1 MKATILWVVGE
12 PGAGKTTL
20 VRKMFNGGETML
32 IEKPKWTVSLGE
44 KVVVLAG
51 HYKGETFDGADTVP
65 YNGVE
70 DALEYWHQNYNSMFD
85 LTIFDGDRFSNQGV
99 VDFFKRIFEHSNA
112 KPRLACLLLSG
123 GPEIGMRRRARSQQD
138 ETWVKG
144 RISKA
149 RNFFETFQ
157 DALEI
162 HGSEAEM
169 WQQAE
174 AFLAGAPVKR
184 QQKQSTLF

>member
-1 MKATILWVVGE
+1 
-12 PGAGKTTL
+12 
-20 VRKMFNGGETML
+20 
-32 IEKPKWTVSLGE
+32 
-44 KVVVLAG
+44 
-51 HYKGETFDGADTVP
+51 
-65 YNGVE
+65 
-70 DALEYWHQNYNSMFD
+70 
-85 LTIFDGDRFSNQGV
+85 
-99 VDFFKRIFEHSNA
+99 
-112 KPRLACLLLSG
+112 
-123 GPEIGMRRRARSQQD
+123 MRRRARSQQD

-149 RNFFETFQ
+149 RNFFETFP

-162 HGSEAEM
+162 RGSEAEM